1 MSKPNLSRGMRDFTP
16 LQFAERDYIISIIK
30 NIFEQYGFQKIETPV
45 IEQLSTLM
53 GKYGQEGDKLLFKI
67 LNNGEYLN
75 DVSEED
81 LVQKNYKKI
90 TASIT
95 EKGLRY
101 DLTVPLARYVAMNR
115 NELVFPFKRYHI
127 DKVWRADR
135 PQKGR
140 YREFYQCDAD
150 VVGSDSLLIDAELI
164 AIFDN
169 VFNKLDIGKP
179 IIKLNNRKILAGIAE
194 EWDFSDKFNDFVIA
208 IDKLDKIGENGVVQ
222 ELGSRGFSESQIHK
236 MQMLIRLT
244 GTNQEKLNQLKTWF
258 NNSEVGKLGVQEL
271 EQVLTYYNQLNP
283 NTTNSSLEIDLS
295 LARGLD
301 YYTGSIY
308 EVIIQDSG
316 MGSVCGGGRYNNLT
330 ESFGVPDMPGIGIS
344 FGLERIYDIMVGLKK
359 FPQINPSKT
368 KALFINFGEESMD
381 YILPISNQLR
391 KNNIA
396 VEIFPNEVKIGKQIQ
411 YAEKKQIPFVLIAGA
426 SEKLE
431 NKITIKNIQKFS
443 QETISILEL
452 TDYLK
457 NE

>member
-1 MSKPNLSRGMRDFTP
+1 
-16 LQFAERDYIISIIK
+16 
-30 NIFEQYGFQKIETPV
+30 
-45 IEQLSTLM
+45 
-53 GKYGQEGDKLLFKI
+53 
-67 LNNGEYLN
+67 
-75 DVSEED
+75 
-81 LVQKNYKKI
+81 
-90 TASIT
+90 
-95 EKGLRY
+95 
-101 DLTVPLARYVAMNR
+101 
-115 NELVFPFKRYHI
+115 
-127 DKVWRADR
+127 
-135 PQKGR
+135 
-140 YREFYQCDAD
+140 
-150 VVGSDSLLIDAELI
+150 
-164 AIFDN
+164 
-169 VFNKLDIGKP
+169 
-179 IIKLNNRKILAGIAE
+179 
-194 EWDFSDKFNDFVIA
+194 
-208 IDKLDKIGENGVVQ
+208 
-222 ELGSRGFSESQIHK
+222 
-236 MQMLIRLT
+236 MLIRLT
-244 GTNQEKLNQLKTWF
+244 GTNLEKLSQLKTWF

-271 EQVLTYYNQLNP
+271 EQVLTYYNLLNP

-443 QETISILEL
+443 QEIISILEL